1 MKDLRDLS
9 TGPAKPS
16 ARTPTPF
23 NTIAFGRLNTQTI
36 HREPTSM
43 ILRKPRPALV
53 SAFRHVYR
61 RHTAQARALLRMH
74 PRTRDMRRRNRD

>member
-1 MKDLRDLS
+1 MTDSRDLS

-16 ARTPTPF
+16 ARTPTPS

-43 ILRKPRPALV
+43 IRRKPRPALV
-53 SAFRHVYR
+53 SAFRHAYR

-74 PRTRDMRRRNRD
+74 PRTHDMRRRNRD